1 MQFYIDFNK
10 ITNDYVLKTIGA
22 IEKHTDT
29 GESMGYYID
38 IDDLEQ
44 LGQLETKIR
53 TLTSVFHSLII
64 SVNDRTIYIDE
75 NI

>member
-1 MQFYIDFNK
+1 MQFYIDFNT
-10 ITNDYVLKTIGA
+10 IINDYVLKTIGA

-38 IDDLEQ
+38 INDLEQ
-44 LGQLETKIR
+44 LGQLEIKIR
-53 TLTSVFHSLII
+53 TLTSAFHSLIVSI
-64 SVNDRTIYIDE
+64 NDRTIYIDK